1 MKSNNGIFDPVNH
14 KISESEI
21 KNNFNVFLNEL
32 TDVPSSVPLN
42 KFKIN
47 RAGITNQ
54 SVYLSVR
61 SLFSNKYVP
70 VLAEVTMQV
79 ELDGHRGIHMSR
91 CEESLFSLIEKRYEN
106 IEDFA
111 IELAKNIKLK
121 QKSNKSYVS
130 VSAIY
135 LAERKTVKTKK
146 NSKDKMN
153 MYADVVIDKKKIFKT
168 IGLEAYNM
176 TGCPCTETF
185 TKFSVVPK
193 LLKLGLNIDQVNN
206 IIEITNSGTHTQ
218 RGLSKI
224 LIDNT
229 DNNLKYKDL
238 FNILDKSCVLIFE
251 LLKRP
256 DEHELVI
263 RALKNPQFT
272 EDVAR
277 EIAENLLNDHKNIT
291 NESKVEISSI
301 LFDSIHI
308 HDVCTVIED
317 SVSNLRKYVDGKIS
331 N

>member
-91 CEESLFSLIEKRYEN
+91 CEESLFSLIEKKYEN

-135 LAERKTVKTKK
+135 LA
-146 NSKDKMN
+146 DKMN

-272 EDVAR
+272 EDVVR